1 MGFGE
6 MIKSAR
12 KAKKYSQAKLGLAV
26 GVSAAAI
33 CDWENEKYA
42 PTDASNIS
50 ALEMALGF
58 ESGSLYRH
66 LYGNPMKHP
75 PRRGRAKSSQAA

>member
-1 MGFGE
+1 MSFGE

-12 KAKKYSQAKLGLAV
+12 RAKKYSQAKLGLEV

-66 LYGNPMKHP
+66 LYGNPTKNP
-75 PRRGRAKSSQAA
+75 SRRGRARDTEAA